1 MEREREVARLRRTHE
16 REIYVLKRK
25 LHEATSVLQQQE
37 LEQQEGEQQGE
48 APLNVMQ
55 VSQAASERVLQW
67 CCKCCVNY
75 GFSKDKCVV
84 ERLRKVVLL
93 SLSWRLA

>member
-1 MEREREVARLRRTHE
+1 MRNRYALSASDSDDEAAAQSKKDEEDD
-16 REIYVLKRK
+16 KRK
-25 LHEATSVLQQQE
+25 QQE